1 MISMAGCAGVTVRPT
16 AHVACE
22 LDQGEPEGK
31 QFRLRSWPPCHKQ
44 HRLVTMLLDVAAFA
58 WARPQAAPLLPPPAD
73 RATVC
78 NHRTACVYG
87 DGVETKLY
95 QPKKK
100 EAVSAE
106 DPQSQAMFGRER
118 HRRASSICGGPP
130 PLRAGE
136 PRHGALPVK
145 LPLLIPTPGAALGA
159 HGCCLRGSCVGLHP
173 KRRRGPQHA
182 C

>member
-1 MISMAGCAGVTVRPT
+1 
-16 AHVACE
+16 
-22 LDQGEPEGK
+22 
-31 QFRLRSWPPCHKQ
+31 
-44 HRLVTMLLDVAAFA
+44 MLLDVAAFA

-106 DPQSQAMFGRER
+106 DPQSQAMFGE
-118 HRRASSICGGPP
+118 
-130 PLRAGE
+130 
-136 PRHGALPVK
+136 
-145 LPLLIPTPGAALGA
+145 LLIYIYNYYPARTGWS
-159 HGCCLRGSCVGLHP
+159 RI
-173 KRRRGPQHA
+173 QT
-182 C
+182 